1 MNGSQVFFRVYRF
14 WAFFLTIPLR
24 GHARGTMAD
33 QAGQKKPYDY
43 QERYRHVRQKPLS
56 VYSVEVKGDERTR
69 PGLFARVLDPVY
81 RASTLDELRV
91 RCVEAN
97 AVLNSYDIFDRVDIE
112 MDAGPREHPDS
123 AKVTVEVS
131 EKKKLNL
138 KGGAY
143 VSQQGE
149 GSMEVSV
156 GLNNAL
162 GYAEK
167 LDVEF
172 IKGHERSNSCTLA
185 WNQPRVGNVDVD
197 VVTRAF
203 QQVSCSKRLS
213 SFDETARGVSVTA
226 VGGGP
231 ATVDYSLVWREIAD
245 PTRLA
250 SKSIRQQLGHS
261 LKSSVSYTYQV
272 DERDRPV
279 RPGAG
284 YLARVRSELAGVGW
298 DPQMTRFLKHEA
310 EVQAAHTPAEG
321 VTFFASAKLGAMMP
335 LGQNAKD
342 PEKGTCIA
350 DRFFLGGIGS
360 LRGFEPHGAGPSDER
375 RPPPTKAAASGENLI
390 TRDALGGDV
399 LAQLF
404 ASYQLEPEWSK
415 LRDIGV
421 YGHFFVNAGTLMP
434 WITGERKRVSG
445 RELADSFRA
454 SVGVGL
460 VFPLPVGNIEVN
472 YCHTLRS
479 RPGDR
484 VKNGLQI
491 GLATALV

>member
-1 MNGSQVFFRVYRF
+1 MME
-14 WAFFLTIPLR
+14 LTIAQAPPTLP
-24 GHARGTMAD
+24 GTMSEPE
-33 QAGQKKPYDY
+33 GQKKPYDY

-69 PGLFARVLDPVY
+69 PGLFAKVLDPVY

-97 AVLNSYDIFDRVDIE
+97 AVLNSYDIFDRVDVE

-172 IKGHERSNSCTLA
+172 IKGHERSSSYTLA

-213 SFDETARGVSVTA
+213 SFDETARGISVTA

-250 SKSIRQQLGHS
+250 SKSVRHQLGHS

-279 RPGAG
+279 RPQAG

-298 DPQMTRFLKHEA
+298 DTQMTKFLKHEA
-310 EVQAAHTPAEG
+310 EIQAAHTPAEG
-321 VTFFASAKLGAMMP
+321 VTFFASAKVGAMMP

-342 PEKGTCIA
+342 REKGTCIA
-350 DRFFLGGIGS
+350 DRFFLGGVGS
-360 LRGFEPHGAGPSDER
+360 LRGFESHGAGPSDER
-375 RPPPTKAAASGENLI
+375 RPPPTKAAASSENLI

-404 ASYQLEPEWSK
+404 ASYQLEPAFSK

-421 YGHFFVNAGTLMP
+421 YGHFFANAGTLMP
-434 WITGERKRVSG
+434 WTAGTGERVSG
-445 RELADSFRA
+445 REFADSFRV
-454 SVGVGL
+454 SIGMGL

-472 YCHTLRS
+472 YVRTLKQKS
-479 RPGDR
+479 GDR

-491 GLATALV
+491 GLATASV

>member
-1 MNGSQVFFRVYRF
+1 
-14 WAFFLTIPLR
+14 
-24 GHARGTMAD
+24 MAD

-69 PGLFARVLDPVY
+69 PGLFAKVLDPVY

-250 SKSIRQQLGHS
+250 SKSIRHQLGHS

-321 VTFFASAKLGAMMP
+321 VTFS
-335 LGQNAKD
+335 
-342 PEKGTCIA
+342 
-350 DRFFLGGIGS
+350 GS
-360 LRGFEPHGAGPSDER
+360 LAF
-375 RPPPTKAAASGENLI
+375 
-390 TRDALGGDV
+390 
-399 LAQLF
+399 
-404 ASYQLEPEWSK
+404 
-415 LRDIGV
+415 
-421 YGHFFVNAGTLMP
+421 
-434 WITGERKRVSG
+434 
-445 RELADSFRA
+445 
-454 SVGVGL
+454 
-460 VFPLPVGNIEVN
+460 
-472 YCHTLRS
+472 
-479 RPGDR
+479 
-484 VKNGLQI
+484 
-491 GLATALV
+491 